1 MTGFTNNKIE
11 IEISSGPTYPL
22 IRLAVHEFFPKDH
35 TFLALPQLV
44 TDETS
49 NESRI
54 IASYAPPLGLN
65 EPANINAT
73 KLKCLEHINLMIKSE
88 RNAGEVEYGETS
100 QISWR
105 VLEAVSQY
113 QRASPGVRSSP
124 VLKLGHS

>member
-1 MTGFTNNKIE
+1 VTGFTNNKIE

-22 IRLAVHEFFPKDH
+22 IRLAVHEFLPKDD

-65 EPANINAT
+65 EPTNIDAT
-73 KLKCLEHINLMIKSE
+73 KLKCFEHINLMIKSE

-113 QRASPGVRSSP
+113 QRASPGVRSSL